1 MPAPILPLIEAVTH
15 WPERGA
21 LIGLDL
27 GTKTIG
33 VAVSDPDRRLAT
45 GVETIH
51 RKAFKADAARLLAI
65 SGERNAVG
73 FVLGLPINMDGSE
86 GPRAQSTRA
95 FARNF
100 SNLTGL
106 AIALWDER
114 LSTAA
119 VERELIGMDVSRA
132 RRAEVIDEHAAMFIL
147 QGALDRLATAARG
160 PLRMAVVI
168 SALLPVFLLIVLGFI
183 LKRSLMRLDTQWHGL
198 ERLTY
203 YVLFP
208 TLLIQTLVKA
218 DLSSVPVAGVGGAL
232 MLSALAMSLL
242 CLALRPVFSRWNI
255 DGPAFTSIFQG
266 ATRWQTYVAL
276 AVSSNL
282 FGHTGL
288 ALASVAMVA
297 IIPLVNVFSVSVL
310 AHYAAPEKQSLRAI
324 VMTVLT
330 NPLIWAC
337 AIGLAVNVTHLPL
350 PQVWHDVAEALGR
363 SSLGIGL
370 LVTGAGLQLAGM
382 FRPSLAASI
391 AVLLKLILMPVLGVA
406 LALWFGISG
415 SSLVIVA
422 VCSAV
427 PTSSS
432 AYVLARQMGGD
443 APLLAQI
450 ITLQTILAAVTMPIA
465 IALVA

>member
-1 MPAPILPLIEAVTH
+1 
-15 WPERGA
+15 
-21 LIGLDL
+21 
-27 GTKTIG
+27 
-33 VAVSDPDRRLAT
+33 
-45 GVETIH
+45 
-51 RKAFKADAARLLAI
+51 
-65 SGERNAVG
+65 
-73 FVLGLPINMDGSE
+73 
-86 GPRAQSTRA
+86 
-95 FARNF
+95 
-100 SNLTGL
+100 
-106 AIALWDER
+106 
-114 LSTAA
+114 
-119 VERELIGMDVSRA
+119 
-132 RRAEVIDEHAAMFIL
+132 
-147 QGALDRLATAARG
+147 
-160 PLRMAVVI
+160 MAVVI
-168 SALLPVFLLIVLGFI
+168 SALLPVFLLIVLGFV

-232 MLSALAMSLL
+232 FLAALVMSLL
-242 CLALRPVFSRWNI
+242 CLALRPLFSRWNV

-282 FGHTGL
+282 FGQTGL

-297 IIPLVNVFSVSVL
+297 IIPLVNVLSVWVL
-310 AHYAAPEKQSLRAI
+310 ARYASPEKPPIRTI
-324 VMTVLT
+324 VSTVVQ

-337 AIGLAVNVTHLPL
+337 AIGLAVNVTQLPL
-350 PQVWHDVAEALGR
+350 PKVWHDVAEALGR

-370 LVTGAGLQLAGM
+370 LVTGAGLHLEGL

-391 AVLLKLILMPVLGVA
+391 AVFLKLIVMPVLAVA
-406 LALWFGISG
+406 LALSFGISG
-415 SSLVIVA
+415 PGLVIVA

-432 AYVLARQMGGD
+432 AYVMARQMGGD

-450 ITLQTILAAVTMPIA
+450 IALQTILAAITMPIV
-465 IALVA
+465 IALVTSGS

>member
-1 MPAPILPLIEAVTH
+1 
-15 WPERGA
+15 
-21 LIGLDL
+21 
-27 GTKTIG
+27 
-33 VAVSDPDRRLAT
+33 
-45 GVETIH
+45 
-51 RKAFKADAARLLAI
+51 
-65 SGERNAVG
+65 
-73 FVLGLPINMDGSE
+73 
-86 GPRAQSTRA
+86 
-95 FARNF
+95 
-100 SNLTGL
+100 
-106 AIALWDER
+106 
-114 LSTAA
+114 
-119 VERELIGMDVSRA
+119 
-132 RRAEVIDEHAAMFIL
+132 
-147 QGALDRLATAARG
+147 
-160 PLRMAVVI
+160 MAVVI
-168 SALLPVFLLIVLGFI
+168 AALLPVFLLIVLGFI

-391 AVLLKLILMPVLGVA
+391 AVLLKLILMPILGVA

-427 PTSSS
+427 PPSSS

-450 ITLQTILAAVTMPIA
+450 ITLQTILAAVTMPIV

>member
-1 MPAPILPLIEAVTH
+1 
-15 WPERGA
+15 
-21 LIGLDL
+21 
-27 GTKTIG
+27 
-33 VAVSDPDRRLAT
+33 
-45 GVETIH
+45 
-51 RKAFKADAARLLAI
+51 
-65 SGERNAVG
+65 
-73 FVLGLPINMDGSE
+73 
-86 GPRAQSTRA
+86 
-95 FARNF
+95 
-100 SNLTGL
+100 
-106 AIALWDER
+106 
-114 LSTAA
+114 
-119 VERELIGMDVSRA
+119 
-132 RRAEVIDEHAAMFIL
+132 
-147 QGALDRLATAARG
+147 
-160 PLRMAVVI
+160 MAVVI

-183 LKRSLMRLDTQWHGL
+183 LRRTLMRLDTQWHGL

-242 CLALRPVFSRWNI
+242 CLALQPVFSRWKI

-282 FGHTGL
+282 FGQTGL

-310 AHYAAPEKQSLRAI
+310 AHYATPEKQSFRAI

-391 AVLLKLILMPVLGVA
+391 AVFLKLVLMPLLGVA

-465 IALVA
+465 IALVAMGP

>member
-1 MPAPILPLIEAVTH
+1 
-15 WPERGA
+15 
-21 LIGLDL
+21 
-27 GTKTIG
+27 
-33 VAVSDPDRRLAT
+33 
-45 GVETIH
+45 
-51 RKAFKADAARLLAI
+51 
-65 SGERNAVG
+65 
-73 FVLGLPINMDGSE
+73 
-86 GPRAQSTRA
+86 
-95 FARNF
+95 
-100 SNLTGL
+100 
-106 AIALWDER
+106 
-114 LSTAA
+114 
-119 VERELIGMDVSRA
+119 
-132 RRAEVIDEHAAMFIL
+132 
-147 QGALDRLATAARG
+147 
-160 PLRMAVVI
+160 MAVVI

-218 DLSSVPVAGVGGAL
+218 DLSSVPIAGVGGAL

-242 CLALRPVFSRWNI
+242 CLALRPLFSRWSI

-276 AVSSNL
+276 AVASNL

-310 AHYAAPEKQSLRAI
+310 AHYASPEKQSIRAI
-324 VMTVLT
+324 AMTVVK

-337 AIGLAVNVTHLPL
+337 AIGLAVNVMQLPL
-350 PQVWHDVAEALGR
+350 PKVWHDVAEALGR

-370 LVTGAGLQLAGM
+370 LVTGAGLHLEGLL
-382 FRPSLAASI
+382 RPSLAASI
-391 AVLLKLILMPVLGVA
+391 AVFLKLILMPMLAVA
-406 LALWFGISG
+406 LALWFGVSG
-415 SSLVIVA
+415 PSLVIVA

-450 ITLQTILAAVTMPIA
+450 ITLQTILAVITMPIV
-465 IALVA
+465 IALVS